1 MDEVNPK
8 VSVFRDF
15 NEKSLSGGSYA
26 HIINETPNLFK
37 PRKLWAIEASSRYKK
52 TGESNTGLNK
62 WWWDI
67 DELLTEIISYYE
79 EFQYQLKEFI

>member
-8 VSVFRDF
+8 VSIFLNF

-37 PRKLWAIEASSRYKK
+37 PRKLWAFEASSMHKK
-52 TGESNTGLNK
+52 KRIETSSFYK
-62 WWWDI
+62 WWAQMDSNQRP
-67 DELLTEIISYYE
+67 DRYERPALTN
-79 EFQYQLKEFI
+79 